1 MSEDMKAELQHW
13 QARTDEMQV
22 ALDRV
27 REERDEARNKAATLE
42 ASNQLLMGE
51 VKQLRSMIERVQV
64 AMSQGQEL

>member
-1 MSEDMKAELQHW
+1 MSEDIRAELQHW

-22 ALDRV
+22 AMERI
-27 REERDEARNKAATLE
+27 REERDEFRNRTLLLE
-42 ASNQLLMGE
+42 STNQMLMDE

>member
-1 MSEDMKAELQHW
+1 MSESQQAELQHW
-13 QARTDEMQV
+13 QARCDEMQV

>member
-22 ALDRV
+22 AIERV
-27 REERDEARNKAATLE
+27 REDRDEARNKALLLE
-42 ASNQLLMGE
+42 TINQMLMDE
-51 VKQLRSMIERVQV
+51 VKQLRSMIERIQV

>member
-1 MSEDMKAELQHW
+1 MSESQHAELQHW
-13 QARTDEMQV
+13 QARCDEMQV

-27 REERDEARNKAATLE
+27 REERDEARNKAALLE
-42 ASNQLLMGE
+42 STNQLLMSE

>member
-22 ALDRV
+22 AIERV
-27 REERDEARNKAATLE
+27 REERDEARNKVLLLE
-42 ASNQLLMGE
+42 ATQTMLTDE
-51 VKQLRSMIERVQV
+51 IKQLRSMIDRIQV

>member
-22 ALDRV
+22 AIERV
-27 REERDEARNKAATLE
+27 REDRDEARNKALLLE
-42 ASNQLLMGE
+42 TTNQMLIDE
-51 VKQLRSMIERVQV
+51 VKQLRSMIDRIQV

>member
-27 REERDEARNKAATLE
+27 REERDKARDEVTHLLLQVNLGNKE
-42 ASNQLLMGE
+42 I
-51 VKQLRSMIERVQV
+51 KQLRSMLDRVRI
-64 AMSQGQEL
+64 AMSEGQEL

>member
-1 MSEDMKAELQHW
+1 MSESQQAELQHW
-13 QARTDEMQV
+13 QARCDEMQV

-27 REERDEARNKAATLE
+27 REERDEARNKAALLE
-42 ASNQLLMGE
+42 STNQLLMSE

>member
-1 MSEDMKAELQHW
+1 MSESQQAELQHW
-13 QARTDEMQV
+13 QARCDEMQV

-42 ASNQLLMGE
+42 ASSQLLMSE

>member
-13 QARTDEMQV
+13 QGRTDEMQV

-27 REERDEARNKAATLE
+27 RDERDIWKTTCETQTILLNKQE
-42 ASNQLLMGE
+42 SE
-51 VKQLRSMIERVQV
+51 IKQLRSMIERVQV

>member
-27 REERDEARNKAATLE
+27 REERDESRNKVLLLE
-42 ASNQLLMGE
+42 STNQILMAD
-51 VKQLRSMIERVQV
+51 VKQLRSMLDRVRI
-64 AMSQGQEL
+64 AMSEGQEL